1 MNDGR
6 LLLLYGRREDR
17 VNDGRLLLL
26 YGRREGGR
34 IVGVTEGGCCCRDR
48 ERIV

>member
-1 MNDGR
+1 MT
-6 LLLLYGRREDR
+6 
-17 VNDGRLLLL
+17 
-26 YGRREGGR
+26 EGGCCCWDRER